1 MVLTCKYWGN
11 KDWSSLQEKN
21 KDSLIKA
28 IRSRNE
34 ILTHQEIN
42 NLLSFPEIIRKE
54 SEETAA
60 LNFFLRRPGGY
71 YILLFILLF
80 GVKKIPC
87 TIEMINHYIP
97 DQVCSKAT
105 LSNIISEALKKGMLH
120 KEECSQDKRIKKI
133 TPSKELIDGWISLK
147 KIFEKDLDL

>member
-1 MVLTCKYWGN
+1 MILTCKYWGS

-80 GVKKIPC
+80 DVKKIPC
-87 TIEMINHYIP
+87 TIEMLSHYIP

-105 LSNIISEALKKGMLH
+105 LSNVISEALQKRILL
-120 KEECSQDKRIKKI
+120 KEECSKDKRIKKI
-133 TPSKELIDGWISLK
+133 TPSKELVDGWIRLK
-147 KIFEKDLDL
+147 EIFEKDLGF

>member
-1 MVLTCKYWGN
+1 M
-11 KDWSSLQEKN
+11 QEKN
-21 KDSLIKA
+21 KELLVKA
-28 IRSRNE
+28 IKSRDK

-54 SEETAA
+54 GEETSA

-80 GVKKIPC
+80 DVKKIPC
-87 TIEMINHYIP
+87 TIEMLNHYIP
-97 DQVCSKAT
+97 GQVCSKAT
-105 LSNIISEALKKGMLH
+105 LSNVISEALQKRMLF
-120 KEECSQDKRIKKI
+120 KEECSKDKRIKKI